1 MHDLVI
7 RGGTLID
14 GTGNPGRVADLA
26 IDGRTIVAVGED
38 SGKAIGAGRREID
51 ATGQLVTPGWVD
63 VHTHYDGQVTW
74 DPYLSPSSWHGVTTV
89 VMGNCGVGFAP
100 VRPGQEKFLMELMEG
115 VEDIPEAVLSEGMPW
130 NWETFAEYLDV
141 VDGLDR
147 AIDVAAQVPHCAVR
161 AYVMGQ
167 RAHETQV
174 TDDEIAEMREITR
187 AALEAGA
194 VGFSTSRTIL
204 HSSKHGTVPGTFS
217 TPEEM
222 LGIGG
227 ALGEAGH
234 GVFEMLN
241 DQMGEGP
248 DLVWMREFCETTGRK
263 LTFTFAQRDGSAT
276 PYLQT
281 LSEMSALQEQGLE
294 IWPQVGCRAPGLL
307 FGLQGSLNPFVFHP
321 TFLKMMTL
329 SAKEKADELRK
340 PEVRAQLLSEDSLS
354 ATIAGMPDIAR
365 QMILEAWDRMYLL
378 GDPPDYE
385 PHPDTSAAATA
396 KREGRRP
403 EEVVLDW
410 MSNNDGLGF
419 VYRPLGNYA
428 DGNLDAV
435 RNMLTSPQT
444 VIGLSDGGAHC
455 NMICD
460 ASMPTYLLTH
470 WARDRKRGEGIAV
483 EEVVRKQTSE
493 TARLYGFD
501 DRGVLAVGMKADV
514 NVIDWDRLHIHA
526 PEQRHDLPAGGS
538 RLVQRVDGYTATICS
553 GEVIFEN
560 GEATG
565 ALPGKLIRG
574 VEKA

>member
-14 GTGNPGRVADLA
+14 GTGSPRRDADLA
-26 IDGRTIVAVGED
+26 IEGRTIVAVGSD
-38 SGKAIGAGRREID
+38 VGAGRREID

-115 VEDIPEAVLSEGMPW
+115 VEDIPESVLSEGMPW
-130 NWETFAEYLDV
+130 NWESFAEYLDV
-141 VDGLDR
+141 VDDLDR
-147 AIDVAAQVPHCAVR
+147 AIDVAAQVPHCALR
-161 AYVMGQ
+161 AYVMGE
-167 RAHETQV
+167 RAHETEV
-174 TDDEIAEMREITR
+174 SDDEIAQMRELTR
-187 AALEAGA
+187 EALEAGA

-204 HSSKHGTVPGTFS
+204 HSSKHGLVPGTWS
-217 TPEEM
+217 TSAEM

-241 DQMGEGP
+241 DQMGDDP
-248 DLVWMREFCETTGRK
+248 DLGWMREFCEKTGRK
-263 LTFTFAQRDGSAT
+263 LTFTFAQRDAPAT
-276 PYLQT
+276 PYLKT
-281 LSEMSALQEQGLE
+281 LAEMSDLQDQGLE
-294 IWPQVGCRAPGLL
+294 IWPQVACRAPGIL
-307 FGLQGSLNPFVFHP
+307 FGLQGSLNPFRLHP
-321 TFLKMMTL
+321 TFLKLGAL
-329 SAKEKADELRK
+329 SAEEMARELRK
-340 PEVRAQLLSEDSLS
+340 PEVRAQLLSEKSLVGAAGS
-354 ATIAGMPDIAR
+354 AGASQEVLKML
-365 QMILEAWDRMYLL
+365 LESWDRMYRL

-385 PHPDTSAAATA
+385 PLPESSAAAIA
-396 KREGRRP
+396 SREGRRP

-410 MSNNDGLGF
+410 LVEDDGRGF

-435 RNMLTSPQT
+435 RNMLTHPQT

-455 NMICD
+455 GLICD
-460 ASMPTYLLTH
+460 ASMPTYLLTY
-470 WARDRKRGEGIAV
+470 WARDRKRGEGIEL
-483 EEVVRKQTSE
+483 EEVVRKQTSG

-501 DRGVLAVGMKADV
+501 DRGVLAPGMKADV
-514 NVIDWDRLHIHA
+514 NVIDWERLHIHA

-538 RLVQRVDGYTATICS
+538 RLVQRVDGYTATVCA

-574 VEKA
+574 GAKA

>member
-14 GTGNPGRVADLA
+14 GTGSPGRVADLA
-26 IDGRTIVAVGED
+26 IDGRTIVAVGD
-38 SGKAIGAGRREID
+38 AVGAGRREID

-130 NWETFAEYLDV
+130 NWETFSEYLDV
-141 VDGLDR
+141 VDDLDR

-174 TDDEIAEMREITR
+174 SDDEIAEMREITR

-204 HSSKHGTVPGTFS
+204 HSSKHGLVPGTWS
-217 TPEEM
+217 TPAEM

-227 ALGEAGH
+227 ALGDAGH

-241 DQMGEGP
+241 DQMGDDP
-248 DLVWMREFCETTGRK
+248 DLGWMREFCEKTGRK
-263 LTFTFAQRDGSAT
+263 LTFTFAQRDAPAT
-276 PYLQT
+276 PYQQT

-294 IWPQVGCRAPGLL
+294 IWPQVACRAPGLL
-307 FGLQGSLNPFVFHP
+307 FGLQGSINPFLFRP
-321 TFLKMMTL
+321 TFLKMVTR
-329 SAKEKADELRK
+329 SAEEKARELRK
-340 PEVRAQLLSEDSLS
+340 PEVRAQLLSEEALS
-354 ATIAGMPDIAR
+354 IAPIPEPVR
-365 QMILEAWDRMYLL
+365 KTLFESWDRMYRL

-385 PHPDTSAAATA
+385 PHPDTSVAATA
-396 KREGRRP
+396 AREGRRP

-410 MSNNDGLGF
+410 MCEDDGRGF

-435 RNMLTSPQT
+435 RDMLTHPQT

-455 NMICD
+455 GMICD
-460 ASMPTYLLTH
+460 ASMPTYLLTY
-470 WARDRKRGEGIAV
+470 WARDRKRGEGIAL
-483 EEVVRKQTSE
+483 EQVVRKQTSE

-501 DRGVLAVGMKADV
+501 DRGVLAPGMKADV
-514 NVIDWDRLHIHA
+514 NVIDWEHLHIHA
-526 PEQRHDLPAGGS
+526 PEQLHDLPAGGS

-574 VEKA
+574 GAKA

>member
-1 MHDLVI
+1 MHDLII
-7 RGGTLID
+7 RGGNLID
-14 GTGNPGRVADLA
+14 GTGGPGRVADLA
-26 IDGRTIVAVGED
+26 IDGKTIAAVGA
-38 SGKAIGAGRREID
+38 GVGAGRREID

-115 VEDIPEAVLSEGMPW
+115 VEDIPEAVLTEGMPW
-130 NWETFAEYLDV
+130 SWETFSEYLDV
-141 VDGLDR
+141 VDDLER

-167 RAHETQV
+167 RAHETEV
-174 TDDEIAEMREITR
+174 SAEEIAEMREITR

-204 HSSKHGTVPGTFS
+204 HSSKHGLVPGTWS
-217 TPEEM
+217 TPDEM

-227 ALGEAGH
+227 ALGDAGH

-241 DQMGEGP
+241 DQMGDDP
-248 DLVWMREFCETTGRK
+248 DLGWMREFCEKTGRK
-263 LTFTFAQRDGSAT
+263 LTFTFAQRDAPAT
-276 PYLQT
+276 PYMKTLGEMAVLQK
-281 LSEMSALQEQGLE
+281 QGIE
-294 IWPQVGCRAPGLL
+294 IWPQVACRAPGLL
-307 FGLQGSLNPFVFHP
+307 FGMQGSVNPFLFRP
-321 TFLKMMTL
+321 TFLKMMAK
-329 SAKEKADELRK
+329 SAAEKAHELRK
-340 PEVRAQLLSEDSLS
+340 PEVRAQLLSETALDMAPIPEEVRVTL
-354 ATIAGMPDIAR
+354 
-365 QMILEAWDRMYLL
+365 LEAWDRMYRL

-385 PHPDTSAAATA
+385 PRPESSAAATA
-396 KREGRRP
+396 AREGRSP

-410 MSNNDGLGF
+410 MTEDDGRGF

-435 RNMLTSPQT
+435 RNMLTHPQT

-455 NMICD
+455 GMICD
-460 ASMPTYLLTH
+460 ASMPTYLLTY
-470 WARDRKRGEGIAV
+470 WARDRERGEGIAL

-493 TARLYGFD
+493 TARLYGFN
-501 DRGVLAVGMKADV
+501 DRGVLAPGMKADV
-514 NVIDWDRLHIHA
+514 NVIDWERLHIHA

-538 RLVQRVDGYTATICS
+538 RLVQRADGYTATICS

-574 VEKA
+574 RANA